1 MMQICVKKTH
11 RLSAPVTV
19 VYGVEVGLIR
29 GLKVRNVKEF
39 VFLRI
44 DFFG

>member
-1 MMQICVKKTH
+1 
-11 RLSAPVTV
+11 VTV
-19 VYGVEVGLIR
+19 VYGVVVGLIR
-29 GLKVRNVKEF
+29 GLKLRNVKEF

>member
-1 MMQICVKKTH
+1 MDETY

-19 VYGVEVGLIR
+19 VYGVDVGVIR
-29 GLKVRNVKEF
+29 GLKLRSVKEL